1 MADEINKKLITAE
14 EANYLTATYSSDELP
29 MDFGKVLT
37 LNEISEYNLILKPT
51 SQSYDLDQCV
61 CYGDV
66 QPALDTSFTPYFNA
80 LYVDD
85 DNVYNRS
92 YVSKNHKIG
101 SLSSSIYTPIH
112 MGNDEYNFIIQT
124 LTPLSNFSDKCI
136 RGLALILLCPP
147 NNPTSETNTDKDM
160 LEPCD
165 LLSINYSIDSGNLL
179 GGESILVQKFR
190 DKYVPNNF
198 MGLHNS
204 CAECFNEEYDMV
216 LNSSYNTIESEPG
229 KGVVI
234 DIGFNRNFSTYIK
247 HIYSNF
253 ITLNL
258 KLKYANGAVGTYTYT
273 ITLDLTNFG

>member
-112 MGNDEYNFIIQT
+112 MGNDEYNFII
-124 LTPLSNFSDKCI
+124 
-136 RGLALILLCPP
+136 
-147 NNPTSETNTDKDM
+147 
-160 LEPCD
+160 
-165 LLSINYSIDSGNLL
+165 
-179 GGESILVQKFR
+179 
-190 DKYVPNNF
+190 
-198 MGLHNS
+198 
-204 CAECFNEEYDMV
+204 
-216 LNSSYNTIESEPG
+216 
-229 KGVVI
+229 
-234 DIGFNRNFSTYIK
+234 
-247 HIYSNF
+247 
-253 ITLNL
+253 
-258 KLKYANGAVGTYTYT
+258 
-273 ITLDLTNFG
+273 